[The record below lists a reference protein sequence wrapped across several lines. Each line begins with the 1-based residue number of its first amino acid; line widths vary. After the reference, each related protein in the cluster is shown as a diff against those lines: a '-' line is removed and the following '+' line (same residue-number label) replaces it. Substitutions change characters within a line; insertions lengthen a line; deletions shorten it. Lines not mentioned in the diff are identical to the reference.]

1 MSDPTDVHGAEARVA
16 EARKRFGDTVGA
28 LQTKLDP
35 RVVARDAVD
44 GLTEGGEKALR
55 SGVETAR
62 QNPELVVWAMT
73 LATALLARRRIAG
86 LFKRRG
92 RSADQKKNGETAPS
106 LARSIPG
113 DWPEK
118 AERNDI

>member
-1 MSDPTDVHGAEARVA
+1 MSEPIDVHSAEARVA

-62 QNPELVVWAMT
+62 QHPDVVLWT
-73 LATALLARRRIAG
+73 DR
-86 LFKRRG
+86 K
-92 RSADQKKNGETAPS
+92 SVV
-106 LARSIPG
+106 
-113 DWPEK
+113 
-118 AERNDI
+118 

>member
-1 MSDPTDVHGAEARVA
+1 MSDPTDVHSAEARVA

-35 RVVARDAVD
+35 RVVVRDAVD
-44 GLTEGGEKALR
+44 GLTESGEKALR

-62 QNPELVVWAMT
+62 QNPEIVVWAT
-73 LATALLARRRIAG
+73 ALATALLARRRIAG
-86 LFKRRG
+86 LFKRRP
-92 RSADQKKNGETAPS
+92 RNPTEKTGETALS

-118 AERNDI
+118 AERNEI

>member
-1 MSDPTDVHGAEARVA
+1 MSDPTGIHTAEARVA
-16 EARKRFGDTVGA
+16 EARRRFGDTVGA
-28 LQTKLDP
+28 LQAKLDP
-35 RVVARDAVD
+35 RVVARDAMD

-62 QNPELVVWAMT
+62 QHPDAVVWSVT
-73 LATALLARRRIAG
+73 LAAALLARRRIAA

-92 RSADQKKNGETAPS
+92 RGAAQRNSETAPS

-113 DWPEK
+113 DWPEL

>member
-28 LQTKLDP
+28 LQTKLNP

-62 QNPELVVWAMT
+62 QHPDVVVWAMT
-73 LATALLARRRIAG
+73 LATALLARRRIAA
-86 LFKRRG
+86 LFTRRG
-92 RSADQKKNGETAPS
+92 GGAAQKNSETAPS

-113 DWPEK
+113 DWPEM